1 MAALL
6 KKSRSDLE
14 HEAKF
19 MELRPI
25 LSTLRRHK
33 TTAWLLILEIA
44 LTCAI
49 VCNAVFMINHRLQ
62 HMHMSTGI
70 DEHALVQI
78 QLAEVTPSPDIYA
91 RAREDLAVLRQVPGV
106 EDVALV
112 NQLPLGGS
120 SSNASIK
127 LDPEQ
132 REPTLASVGTY
143 FGENLARTM
152 GLRLVAGRDL
162 RPDEVLDA
170 DVVIKAL
177 ATGDTKVIAP
187 VTVITQALAQRLWP
201 GAEALG
207 KTIYVGP
214 VGVRVVGVVAD
225 LARANAYDDATAHYS
240 MILPMFMGAGKDQSY
255 LVRTR
260 PEDRQ
265 TVLKAAVAALKKA
278 DPRRVVTEQRT
289 YDEVRNKFFE
299 NDRSMAGIL
308 VGAIAALLIVTALGI
323 VGLASFWVAQRRRTI
338 GVRRALGATRRNIL
352 NYFQTENLL
361 LATIGIV
368 LGMGLAYA
376 INLFLMLH
384 YELPRLPAIYF
395 PVGAIALWLI
405 GQLAVLGPAL
415 RAAAV
420 PPVVA
425 TRSV

>member
-1 MAALL
+1 M
-6 KKSRSDLE
+6 
-14 HEAKF
+14 
-19 MELRPI
+19 
-25 LSTLRRHK
+25 
-33 TTAWLLILEIA
+33 EIA

-70 DEHALVQI
+70 DEHALVQV

-106 EDVALV
+106 QDVALV

-120 SSNASIK
+120 SSNSSIK

-143 FGENLARTM
+143 FGENLAQTM
-152 GLRLVAGRDL
+152 GVRLVAGRHL
-162 RPDEVLDA
+162 QPDEVLDA
-170 DVVIKAL
+170 DVVLKAL
-177 ATGDTKVIAP
+177 ASGDSKVLAP

-201 GAEALG
+201 GADALG

-225 LARANAYDDATAHYS
+225 LVRANAYDDATAHYS
-240 MILPMFMGAGKDQSY
+240 MILPVFMGAGKDQSY
-255 LVRTR
+255 LIRTR
-260 PEDRQ
+260 PQDRQ
-265 TVLKAAVAALKKA
+265 AVLKAAVTALKKA

-289 YDEVRNKFFE
+289 YDEVREKFFE

-368 LGMGLAYA
+368 LGMALAYA

-384 YELPRLPAIYF
+384 YELPRLPWIYF